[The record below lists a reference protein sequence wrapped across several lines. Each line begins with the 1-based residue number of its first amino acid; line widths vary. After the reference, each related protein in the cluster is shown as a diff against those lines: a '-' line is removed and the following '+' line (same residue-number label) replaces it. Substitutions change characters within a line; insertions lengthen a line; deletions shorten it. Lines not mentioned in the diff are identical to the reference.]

1 MVDAVGVGHYA
12 AGFAILKNAAD
23 SKSTQ
28 GYFTHHGDNQGYKIW
43 IAGHRSQGYG
53 YALMCNGE
61 NGAAALQ
68 EIRARLER
76 VYQWEVI
83 E

>member
-1 MVDAVGVGHYA
+1 MVDAVGVGHSSG
-12 AGFAILKNAAD
+12 GFAMLNVAGE
-23 SKSTQ
+23 SESGQ

-68 EIRARLER
+68 EIRSRLER
-76 VYQWEVI
+76 AYQWEVI